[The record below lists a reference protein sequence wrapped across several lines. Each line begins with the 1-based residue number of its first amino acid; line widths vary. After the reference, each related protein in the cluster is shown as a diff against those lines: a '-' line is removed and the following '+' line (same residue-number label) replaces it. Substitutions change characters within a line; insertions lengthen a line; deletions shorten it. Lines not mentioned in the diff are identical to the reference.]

1 MYRGELKGPSSPLL
15 KELDMTSWDDFGKE
29 RIVLIDAYR
38 PDRLPY
44 GRDWI
49 LVLDRQP

>member
-1 MYRGELKGPSSPLL
+1 
-15 KELDMTSWDDFGKE
+15 MTSWDDFGKE
-29 RIVLIDAYR
+29 RIVLLDAYR